1 MTRFFYLILL
11 LLISGSIP
19 AQNLALYSNA
29 SVLLNSPY
37 TVKVSKKIASRS
49 DFHFKSA
56 LIPVS
61 LVTAGV
67 IIESLSS
74 QSFFS
79 KERDQMRVQNRINGF
94 KTTADDYL
102 QFVPVA
108 AMFSFKLAGMKSR
121 SDLLNQAIISAK
133 SEFLM
138 LAIVSSMKHFIHDWR
153 PDGSSDNSMPSGHTA
168 QAFVSATL
176 LDMEYRDTSP
186 WISVGGYL
194 CATATGIFRV
204 TNNRHWA
211 PDVLIGAGIGIAS
224 VKLVYLTHRYK
235 WGKMNKSVLV
245 PTLYKNGGGVA
256 FAMKF

>member
-1 MTRFFYLILL
+1 MTRSIILILL
-11 LLISGSIP
+11 MLIGGNVS
-19 AQNLALYSNA
+19 AQYSSATSTNFYHFSPSDSAKVSDNHALYG
-29 SVLLNSPY
+29 NSPH
-37 TVKVSKKIASRS
+37 I
-49 DFHFKSA
+49 SA
-56 LIPVS
+56 IVPIS
-61 LVTAGV
+61 LVATGV
-67 IIESLSS
+67 IVESLPSHTL
-74 QSFFS
+74 FS
-79 KERDQMRVQNRINGF
+79 KERIQQHIQGQLNGF
-94 KTTADDYL
+94 RTSTDNYL

-108 AMFSFKLAGMKSR
+108 AMFGFKLAGMKSK
-121 SDLLNQAIISAK
+121 SDLMNQAIISAK
-133 SEFLM
+133 SELLM

-153 PDGSSDNSMPSGHTA
+153 PDGSSDNTMPSGHTA

-211 PDVLIGAGIGIAS
+211 SDVLIGAGIGIAS

-235 WGKMNKSVLV
+235 WGKMPTAVLV
-245 PTLYKNGGGVA
+245 PTIYQNGGGVA

>member
-1 MTRFFYLILL
+1 MTRFIYFISM
-11 LLISGSIP
+11 LLISGSLS
-19 AQNLALYSNA
+19 AQNLAINRIA
-29 SVLLNSPY
+29 PVHLNSPDS
-37 TVKVSKKIASRS
+37 VKVRTNYADRS

-56 LIPVS
+56 LLPVS
-61 LVTAGV
+61 LVAAGA
-67 IIESLSS
+67 IIESLPS
-74 QSFFS
+74 QTYFS

-94 KTTADDYL
+94 RTKADNYL

-108 AMFSFKLAGMKSR
+108 ALFSFKLAGMKSR

-138 LAIVSSMKHFIHDWR
+138 LAIVSSMKYVIHDWR
-153 PDGSSDNSMPSGHTA
+153 PDETSDNTMPSGHTA

-204 TNNRHWA
+204 TNNRHWVS
-211 PDVLIGAGIGIAS
+211 DVLIGAGIGIAS
-224 VKLVYLTHRYK
+224 VKVVYLTHRYR
-235 WGKMNKSVLV
+235 WSKMSSAVIV
-245 PTLYKNGGGVA
+245 PTLYQNGGGVA

>member
-1 MTRFFYLILL
+1 MSRFVILILL
-11 LLISGSIP
+11 TFVGGTVSAQYSSATLTNSYHFSPSDSAKVSGNS
-19 AQNLALYSNA
+19 ARYD
-29 SVLLNSPY
+29 NSPH
-37 TVKVSKKIASRS
+37 I
-49 DFHFKSA
+49 SA
-56 LIPVS
+56 IVPIS
-61 LVTAGV
+61 LVATGV
-67 IIESLSS
+67 IVESLPSHTL
-74 QSFFS
+74 FS
-79 KERDQMRVQNRINGF
+79 KERIQQHIQGQLNGF
-94 KTTADDYL
+94 RTSADNYL

-108 AMFSFKLAGMKSR
+108 AMFGFKLAGMKSR

-133 SEFLM
+133 SELLM

-153 PDGSSDNSMPSGHTA
+153 PDGSTDNTMPSGHTA

-211 PDVLIGAGIGIAS
+211 SDVLIGAGIGIAS
-224 VKLVYLTHRYK
+224 VKVVYLTHRYR
-235 WGKMNKSVLV
+235 WGKMSTAVVV
-245 PTLYKNGGGVA
+245 PTIYQNGGGVA

>member
-1 MTRFFYLILL
+1 MLIGVTVSAQYSSLT
-11 LLISGSIP
+11 STNSYHFSTSDSAKVNGNP
-19 AQNLALYSNA
+19 ACCS
-29 SVLLNSPY
+29 NSPH
-37 TVKVSKKIASRS
+37 I
-49 DFHFKSA
+49 SA
-56 LIPVS
+56 IVPIS

-67 IIESLSS
+67 IVESLPS
-74 QSFFS
+74 QTIFS
-79 KERDQMRVQNRINGF
+79 KERIQQHVQGQLNGF
-94 KTTADDYL
+94 RTSADNYL

-133 SEFLM
+133 SELLM

-153 PDGSSDNSMPSGHTA
+153 PDGSSDNTMPSGHTA

-186 WISVGGYL
+186 WISIGGYL

-211 PDVLIGAGIGIAS
+211 SDVLIGAGIGIAS

-235 WGKMNKSVLV
+235 WGKMNSSVLI
-245 PTLYKNGGGVA
+245 PTLYHNGGGVA

>member
-1 MTRFFYLILL
+1 MTRSIILILL
-11 LLISGSIP
+11 MFIGGTVSAQYPSATSTNSYQLTPSDSAKVGGNP
-19 AQNLALYSNA
+19 ARFG
-29 SVLLNSPY
+29 NSPH
-37 TVKVSKKIASRS
+37 I
-49 DFHFKSA
+49 SA
-56 LIPVS
+56 IVPIS
-61 LVTAGV
+61 LVATGV
-67 IIESLSS
+67 IVESLPSHTL
-74 QSFFS
+74 FS
-79 KERDQMRVQNRINGF
+79 KERIQQHIQGQLNGF
-94 KTTADDYL
+94 RTSTDNYL

-108 AMFSFKLAGMKSR
+108 AMFGFKLAGMKSR
-121 SDLLNQAIISAK
+121 SDLMYQAIISAK
-133 SEFLM
+133 SELLM

-153 PDGSSDNSMPSGHTA
+153 PDGSSDNTMPSGHTA

-211 PDVLIGAGIGIAS
+211 SDVLVGAGIGIAS

-235 WGKMNKSVLV
+235 WGKMPTAVLV
-245 PTLYKNGGGVA
+245 PTIYQNGGGVA